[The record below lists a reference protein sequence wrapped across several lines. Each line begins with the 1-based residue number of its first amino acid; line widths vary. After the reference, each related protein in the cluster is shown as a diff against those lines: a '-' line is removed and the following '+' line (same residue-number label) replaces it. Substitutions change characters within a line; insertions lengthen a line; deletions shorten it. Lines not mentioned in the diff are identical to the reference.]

1 MRELLREYMDYSDIQ
16 TVHQLSLLTEAN
28 QNQFLV
34 SLTSKLYDKIR
45 EKATK
50 IDFSSVEISR
60 GDITKIQNYS
70 SMIECLNLMRR
81 IIVEFKQDPA
91 VVDEVLK
98 ADQNLRDRVRLFK
111 KAFAIGSSLPIL
123 VYDTTALA
131 LVEATSFLITVCIE
145 YVKDPAMETVQM
157 AVDAAAYNKTRQ
169 NLLFTTLQEFNKS
182 CADKS
187 LDNAL
192 NLVMSQAVVN
202 REAADMED
210 QTTTNIEKDH
220 PFLSDEEIE
229 SGKVSVVHDCD
240 KKVVKEGIASSIG
253 GVLSYTGTKIMLWIC
268 KKFIPIIRGIVYYYY
283 YNRQVKSEYYADQ
296 ADMLQMNALAIQ
308 ANSTINPAERKK
320 IYDKQMKLAEK
331 YRARANRLDIDY
343 TLAKKN
349 AEKLANDEAKKFKAE
364 EVQDD
369 NNINYASIF
378 EAEMNNDLGELIFE
392 SPFEVASLDDRLDY
406 FKDRY

>member
-16 TVHQLSLLTEAN
+16 TVHQLSLLSEAN

-50 IDFSSVEISR
+50 IDFSSVEMSR

-70 SMIECLNLMRR
+70 SMIECLDLMKR
-81 IIVEFKQDPA
+81 IVVEYKQDPA

-210 QTTTNIEKDH
+210 QTAANIEKDH
-220 PFLSDEEIE
+220 PFLSDDEIE
-229 SGKVSVVHDCD
+229 SGKMSVVHDCD
-240 KKVVKEGIASSIG
+240 KKVVKEGIASNIG

-343 TLAKKN
+343 ALAKKN

-378 EAEMNNDLGELIFE
+378 EAEMNNDLGELVFE

>member
-16 TVHQLSLLTEAN
+16 TVHQLSLLSEAN

-50 IDFSSVEISR
+50 IDFSSVEMSR
-60 GDITKIQNYS
+60 GDITKIQNYR
-70 SMIECLNLMRR
+70 SMIECLDLMRR
-81 IIVEFKQDPA
+81 IVVEYKQDPA

-98 ADQNLRDRVRLFK
+98 ADQNLRDRIRLFK

-182 CADKS
+182 CANRS

-210 QTTTNIEKDH
+210 QTAEIEKDH
-220 PFLSDEEIE
+220 PFLSDDEIE
-229 SGKVSVVHDCD
+229 SGKMSVVHDCD
-240 KKVVKEGIASSIG
+240 KKVVKEISAIGSI
-253 GVLSYTGTKIMLWIC
+253 LSYAGTKAILWIC
-268 KKFIPIIRGIVYYYY
+268 KILIPVVRDIVYFFYSHRQNMSVYY
-283 YNRQVKSEYYADQ
+283 SDQ
-296 ADMLQMNALAIQ
+296 ADMLQMNALQ
-308 ANSTINPAERKK
+308 VQYNSNLSPAEKK
-320 IYDKQMKLAEK
+320 AIYDKQMKLVEK

-343 TLAKKN
+343 AIAKKN
-349 AEKLANDEAKKFKAE
+349 AEKMANDEAKKFKAD

-369 NNINYASIF
+369 SNMSYASIF
-378 EAEMNNDLGELIFE
+378 EAEMNNDLGELVFE
-392 SPFEVASLDDRLDY
+392 SPFEAASLEDRLIS
-406 FKDRY
+406 FNI